1 MKQIIFLAVLAIA
14 SISGITQNIE
24 ITFTGKGE
32 ATVVDSVTATN
43 LANNESITVPGNVS
57 LILTGMTGVIDLV
70 QSQMQIHFFPN
81 PFNNVGQLT
90 VYLNHQ
96 GYVEVSLRN
105 IIGQLMCS
113 QSKHLPSD
121 EHSFNISIQEPG
133 IYFVNVASSSRNEG
147 LKIICT
153 EAAGSTSYIEYI
165 GIAHNTL
172 DTGLA
177 SQFKAANSQFTLKYK
192 QGDYIHYKGHSGKFT
207 TIITDSVIES
217 KAIELEFINCT
228 DNDGRTYEVVKI
240 DEQIWMAENL
250 AYLPTIDSANRGAYF
265 VYGYNGAIIEEAKAT
280 DNYKT
285 YGVLYKGRSSTISCP
300 NDWHLPS
307 DEDWIQLESSLG
319 MNESDHNS
327 EGWRISGNVGRK
339 LKSRDGWKN
348 GGNGSNSSG
357 FNALPGGYH
366 FL

>member
-1 MKQIIFLAVLAIA
+1 
-14 SISGITQNIE
+14 
-24 ITFTGKGE
+24 
-32 ATVVDSVTATN
+32 
-43 LANNESITVPGNVS
+43 
-57 LILTGMTGVIDLV
+57 
-70 QSQMQIHFFPN
+70 
-81 PFNNVGQLT
+81 
-90 VYLNHQ
+90 
-96 GYVEVSLRN
+96 
-105 IIGQLMCS
+105 
-113 QSKHLPSD
+113 
-121 EHSFNISIQEPG
+121 
-133 IYFVNVASSSRNEG
+133 
-147 LKIICT
+147 
-153 EAAGSTSYIEYI
+153 
-165 GIAHNTL
+165 
-172 DTGLA
+172 
-177 SQFKAANSQFTLKYK
+177 
-192 QGDYIHYKGHSGKFT
+192 
-207 TIITDSVIES
+207 
-217 KAIELEFINCT
+217 

-366 FL
+366 FLYGGDFDVGAVTYYWTSTPKGSSYSWKRLLYYSNPGIDRSDADNYLGFSVRCIKDE